1 MIAEFLQ
8 LSASFPTVLFSGAL
22 GFVLLYWLMVM
33 IGAVDMEMFD
43 ALDVFEGLD
52 GIAEGGAEAG
62 AEAAGEAVAEA
73 AGEAAAEAA
82 GEAAAEAAGEAAAE
96 AAGEAAG
103 DSIDGLADAA
113 TSGGLVVQLL
123 HALQVGTVPV
133 TITMSLAVLAA
144 WTISYAGSLLL
155 HTIDL
160 PLPALLTAAPL
171 ALFAMVA
178 GLVLSGFAVR
188 PLAGIFRTQGAQTRH
203 DFIGHEAVVRTG
215 RIDRSFGEAECEDGG
230 AGLIIPVRC
239 DRKNNV
245 RRGDRVLIISFDS
258 SREAFVVEPLMDQT
272 VSSSSQ
278 TGSTSAT
285 PAGKKMSNK
294 AHSTNVS
301 LSKPQSE

>member
-1 MIAEFLQ
+1 
-8 LSASFPTVLFSGAL
+8 
-22 GFVLLYWLMVM
+22 MVM

-52 GIAEGGAEAG
+52 GLAEGGAEAG

-82 GEAAAEAAGEAAAE
+82 G
-96 AAGEAAG
+96 

-113 TSGGLVVQLL
+113 TSGGPVVQLL

-171 ALFAMVA
+171 ALFAMIA
-178 GLVLSGFAVR
+178 GLVMAGFAVR
-188 PLAGIFRTQGAQTRH
+188 PLASIFRTQGAQTRH

-215 RIDRSFGEAECEDGG
+215 RIDRSFGEAECDDGG

-245 RRGDRVLIISFDS
+245 QRGDRVLIISFDS
-258 SREAFVVEPLMDQT
+258 TREAFVVEPLMDQT
-272 VSSSSQ
+272 VSTAPQADSS
-278 TGSTSAT
+278 SAT
-285 PAGKKMSNK
+285 PAGPKMGNK